1 MQALVNK
8 IWYQGHPLRWLLLPL
23 SWLFA
28 VITYVRRALFRLGI
42 KSQTVMPVPVIV
54 VGNITVGGSGKTPTV
69 IYLIELLRQHGFT
82 PGVISRGYGVDI
94 QGVKT
99 VNLGASAAEVGD
111 EPAMIVARTQVP
123 MVVGAKRVDAAN
135 ALIAEFGV
143 NVIICDDGLQHY
155 ALGRDIE
162 LVVIDGQ
169 RGLGNGLLLPA
180 GPLREGAWR
189 LDAVDFIVNNG
200 GPAAKGQF
208 EMQLAPT
215 EVKPVKCDLTSG
227 EYSFDKS
234 QPLVAMAGIG
244 NPARFFESLRAQGY
258 QLALCQGFDDHQPYD
273 KTQLRDLAQDLPLL
287 MTEKDAVKCRDFAQE
302 NWWYLA
308 VNAKLSPQFDEQLL
322 ARLREVAAAK
332 QGNFHGIR

>member
-1 MQALVNK
+1 MNK

-23 SWLFA
+23 SGLFA
-28 VITYVRRALFRLGI
+28 VITYVRRALFHLGM
-42 KSQTVMPVPVIV
+42 KSQTAMPVPVIV

-69 IYLIELLRQHGFT
+69 IYLIELLRQHGFH

-94 QGVKT
+94 QGVKS
-99 VNLGASAAEVGD
+99 VCLGASAAEVGD

-143 NVIICDDGLQHY
+143 DVIICDDGLQHY
-155 ALGRDIE
+155 ALARDIE

-189 LDAVDFIVNNG
+189 LDTVDFIVSNG

-208 EMQLAPT
+208 EMQLTPT
-215 EVKPVKCDLTSG
+215 AVKPVKCDATSG
-227 EYSFDKS
+227 EYTFDKS
-234 QPLVAMAGIG
+234 LPLVAMAGIG

-258 QLALCQGFDDHQPYD
+258 QLAFCHGFDDHQAYD
-273 KTQLRDLAQDLPLL
+273 KTQLGDLAQGLPLL

-308 VNAKLSPQFDEQLL
+308 VDAKLSPQFDEQLL

>member
-28 VITYVRRALFRLGI
+28 VITYVRRGLFRLGI
-42 KSQTVMPVPVIV
+42 KSQTAMPVPVIV

-143 NVIICDDGLQHY
+143 DVIICDDGLQHY

-215 EVKPVKCDLTSG
+215 EVKPVKCDSTFG

-273 KTQLRDLAQDLPLL
+273 KIQLRDLAQDLPLL